1 MSLIKRSDRGLLA
14 RWWFTVDRP
23 LLSATFL
30 LMAVGVLVSMAAS
43 PPVATRIG
51 LDPYHFVRSQLTY
64 LLLATVTLLFIS
76 GLDRKWVKRGA
87 LAGFASGIVLMW
99 LALKFGPEIKGAHR
113 WIDLGPLNLQPSELA
128 KPCFAVVF
136 AWLLSERVRMPDM
149 PGHFMAYGVASLFLL
164 SLIIQPDFG
173 QAALVVAT
181 IGAMLLVYGIP
192 WAVIFGLAGAGVAS
206 VAAAYALV
214 PHVAS
219 RIDRFLDPD
228 KGDTF
233 QVDMSMQAFH
243 NGGVLGT
250 GPGGGSAKLVLPD
263 AHTDFTFSVIGE
275 EFGLLACLAIMGLFL
290 FIIVRALK
298 RAKTETDPFVALAL
312 AGVTSMFALQ
322 ASINMGVNVA
332 LLPAKG
338 MTLPMISYGGSSL
351 LGTAMAIGFILALGR
366 KDVGMVPLS
375 MPAAPVQAEAEAS

>member
-1 MSLIKRSDRGLLA
+1 MSLISRSDRGLLA

-23 LLSATFL
+23 LLSATLL

-43 PPVATRIG
+43 PPVASRIG
-51 LDPYHFVRSQLTY
+51 LDPYHFVKSQLFY
-64 LLLATVTLLFIS
+64 LFLAVIGLLALSAFERLWI
-76 GLDRKWVKRGA
+76 RRAA
-87 LAGFASGIVLMW
+87 LVGFVGSLVLMW
-99 LALKFGPEIKGAHR
+99 LAMRFGPEIKGAHR
-113 WIDLGPLNLQPSELA
+113 WIDVGPISLQPSEFA
-128 KPCFAVVF
+128 KPCFVIVF
-136 AWLLSERVRMPDM
+136 AWMLSERIRLPDM
-149 PGHFMAYGVASLFLL
+149 PGHLIAYGCAALFLL
-164 SLIIQPDFG
+164 SLVIQPDFG

-192 WAVIFGLAGAGVAS
+192 WPLIFGLAGAG
-206 VAAAYALV
+206 AAAVALSYALV

-219 RIDRFLDPD
+219 RIDRFLNPE

-233 QVDMSMQAFH
+233 QVDTSMQAFH
-243 NGGVLGT
+243 NGGILGA
-250 GPGGGSAKLVLPD
+250 GPGGGTAKLVLPD
-263 AHTDFTFSVIGE
+263 AHTDFTFSVVGE

-290 FIIVRALK
+290 FIIIRALK
-298 RAKTETDPFVALAL
+298 RAKIEQEPFAALAM
-312 AGVTSMFALQ
+312 AGATSMFAIQ

-366 KDVGMVPLS
+366 QSAVAI
-375 MPAAPVQAEAEAS
+375 PASEPVDLVEAT

>member
-1 MSLIKRSDRGLLA
+1 MSLISRSDRGLLA

-23 LLSATFL
+23 LLSATLL

-43 PPVATRIG
+43 PPVASRIG
-51 LDPYHFVRSQLTY
+51 LDPYHFVKSQLFY
-64 LLLATVTLLFIS
+64 LFLAVIGLLALSAFERVWI
-76 GLDRKWVKRGA
+76 RRAA
-87 LAGFASGIVLMW
+87 LVGFVGSLVLMW
-99 LALKFGPEIKGAHR
+99 LAMKFGPEIKGAHR
-113 WIDLGPLNLQPSELA
+113 WIDVGPISLQPSEFA
-128 KPCFAVVF
+128 KPCFVIVF
-136 AWLLSERVRMPDM
+136 AWMLSERIRLPDM
-149 PGHFMAYGVASLFLL
+149 PGHLIAYGCAALFLL
-164 SLIIQPDFG
+164 SLVIQPDFG

-192 WAVIFGLAGAGVAS
+192 WPLIFGLAGAG
-206 VAAAYALV
+206 AAAVALSYALV

-219 RIDRFLDPD
+219 RIDRFLNPE

-233 QVDMSMQAFH
+233 QVDTSMQAFH
-243 NGGVLGT
+243 NGGILGA
-250 GPGGGSAKLVLPD
+250 GPGGGTAKLVLPD
-263 AHTDFTFSVIGE
+263 AHTDFTFSVVGE

-290 FIIVRALK
+290 FIIIRALK
-298 RAKTETDPFVALAL
+298 RAKIEQEPFAALAM
-312 AGVTSMFALQ
+312 AGATSMFAIQ

-366 KDVGMVPLS
+366 QSAVAI
-375 MPAAPVQAEAEAS
+375 PASEPVDLVEAT

>member
-1 MSLIKRSDRGLLA
+1 MSLISRSDRGLLA

-23 LLSATFL
+23 LLSATLL
-30 LMAVGVLVSMAAS
+30 LMSVGVLVSMAAS
-43 PPVATRIG
+43 PPVAARIG
-51 LDPYHFVRSQLTY
+51 LDPYHFVKSQLFY
-64 LLLATVTLLFIS
+64 LSLAVVGLLVLSAF
-76 GLDRKWVKRGA
+76 DRIWVRRAA
-87 LAGFASGIVLMW
+87 LVGFVGSLVLMW

-113 WIDLGPLNLQPSELA
+113 WIDVGPISLQPSEFA
-128 KPCFAVVF
+128 KPCFVIVF
-136 AWLLSERVRMPDM
+136 AWMLSERIRLPDM
-149 PGHFMAYGVASLFLL
+149 PGHLIAYGCAGLFLL

-192 WAVIFGLAGAGVAS
+192 WPLIFGLAGAG
-206 VAAAYALV
+206 AAAVALSYALV

-219 RIDRFLDPD
+219 RIDRFLNPE

-233 QVDMSMQAFH
+233 QVDTSMQAFH
-243 NGGVLGT
+243 NGGVLGA
-250 GPGGGSAKLVLPD
+250 GPGGGTAKLVLPD

-290 FIIVRALK
+290 FIIIRALK
-298 RAKTETDPFVALAL
+298 RAKTEQEPFAALAI
-312 AGVTSMFALQ
+312 AGATSMFAIQ

-366 KDVGMVPLS
+366 QS
-375 MPAAPVQAEAEAS
+375 TIAFSASEPAELAEAT

>member
-1 MSLIKRSDRGLLA
+1 MSLISRSDRGLLA

-23 LLSATFL
+23 LLSATLL

-43 PPVATRIG
+43 PPVASRIG
-51 LDPYHFVRSQLTY
+51 LEPYHFVKSQLFY
-64 LLLATVTLLFIS
+64 LSLAVITLFVIS
-76 GLDRKWVKRGA
+76 FFTRAWVKRAA
-87 LAGFASGIVLMW
+87 LVGFAGSMLLMW

-113 WIDLGPLNLQPSELA
+113 WIDVGPISLQPSELA

-136 AWLLSERVRMPDM
+136 GWMLSERIRMPDM
-149 PGHFMAYGVASLFLL
+149 PGHLVAYAVAGLFVL
-164 SLIIQPDFG
+164 SLIVQPDFG
-173 QAALVVAT
+173 QTALVVAT

-192 WAVIFGLAGAGVAS
+192 WVVVFGLAGAGVAA

-219 RIDRFLDPD
+219 RIDRFLNPE

-233 QVDMSMQAFH
+233 QVDTSMQAFH

-250 GPGGGSAKLVLPD
+250 GPGGGTAKLVLPD

-275 EFGLLACLAIMGLFL
+275 EFGLIACIAIMGLFL
-290 FIIVRALK
+290 FIIIRALK
-298 RAKTETDPFVALAL
+298 RAKLEADPFVALSL
-312 AGVTSMFALQ
+312 AGVTSMFAIQ

-351 LGTAMAIGFILALGR
+351 LGTAIAIGFILSLGR
-366 KDVGMVPLS
+366 KEQVGSVASSATQVPE
-375 MPAAPVQAEAEAS
+375 AATT

>member
-1 MSLIKRSDRGLLA
+1 MSLISRSDRGLLA

-23 LLSATFL
+23 LLSATLL

-43 PPVATRIG
+43 PPVASRIG
-51 LDPYHFVRSQLTY
+51 LDPYHFVKSQLFY
-64 LLLATVTLLFIS
+64 LFLAVIGLLALSAFERLWI
-76 GLDRKWVKRGA
+76 RRAA
-87 LAGFASGIVLMW
+87 LVGFVGSLVLMW
-99 LALKFGPEIKGAHR
+99 LAMKFGPEIKGAHR
-113 WIDLGPLNLQPSELA
+113 WIDVGPISLQPSEFA
-128 KPCFAVVF
+128 KPCFVIVF
-136 AWLLSERVRMPDM
+136 AWMLSERIRLPDM
-149 PGHFMAYGVASLFLL
+149 PGHLIAYGCAALFLL
-164 SLIIQPDFG
+164 SLVIQPDFG

-192 WAVIFGLAGAGVAS
+192 WPLIFGLAGAG
-206 VAAAYALV
+206 AAAVALSYALV

-219 RIDRFLDPD
+219 RIDRFLNPE

-233 QVDMSMQAFH
+233 QVDTSMQAFH
-243 NGGVLGT
+243 NGGILGA
-250 GPGGGSAKLVLPD
+250 GPGGGTAKLVLPD
-263 AHTDFTFSVIGE
+263 AHTDFTFSVVGE

-290 FIIVRALK
+290 FIIIRALK
-298 RAKTETDPFVALAL
+298 RAKIEQEPFAALAM
-312 AGVTSMFALQ
+312 AGATSMFAIQ

-366 KDVGMVPLS
+366 QSAVAI
-375 MPAAPVQAEAEAS
+375 PASDPVDLVEAT

>member
-1 MSLIKRSDRGLLA
+1 MSLISRSDRGLLA

-23 LLSATFL
+23 LLSATLL

-43 PPVATRIG
+43 PPVAARIG
-51 LDPYHFVRSQLTY
+51 LDPYHFVKSQLFY
-64 LLLATVTLLFIS
+64 LSLAVVGLLTIS
-76 GLDRKWVKRGA
+76 CFDRQWIRRAG
-87 LAGFASGIVLMW
+87 LAGFVGSLVLMW

-113 WIDLGPLNLQPSELA
+113 WIDFGPVSLQPSEFA
-128 KPCFAVVF
+128 KPCFVIVF
-136 AWLLSERVRMPDM
+136 AWMLSERIRQPDM
-149 PGHFMAYGVASLFLL
+149 PGHLIAYGCAGLFLL
-164 SLIIQPDFG
+164 SLVIQPDFG

-192 WAVIFGLAGAGVAS
+192 WPLIFGLAGA
-206 VAAAYALV
+206 AAAAVSLSYALV

-219 RIDRFLDPD
+219 RIDRFLNPE

-233 QVDMSMQAFH
+233 QVDTSMQAFH
-243 NGGVLGT
+243 NGGVLGA
-250 GPGGGSAKLVLPD
+250 GPGGGTAKLVLPD
-263 AHTDFTFSVIGE
+263 AHTDFTFSVVGE
-275 EFGLLACLAIMGLFL
+275 EFGLLACLTIMGLFL
-290 FIIVRALK
+290 FIIIRALK
-298 RAKTETDPFVALAL
+298 RAKTEQEPFAALAM
-312 AGVTSMFALQ
+312 AGATSMFAIQ

-366 KDVGMVPLS
+366 QSTVTIPSTPPVELAG
-375 MPAAPVQAEAEAS
+375 AA

>member
-1 MSLIKRSDRGLLA
+1 MSLISRSDRGLLA

-23 LLSATFL
+23 LLSATLL

-43 PPVATRIG
+43 PPVASRIG
-51 LDPYHFVRSQLTY
+51 LDPYHFVKSQLFY
-64 LLLATVTLLFIS
+64 LFLAIIGLFTLSAFERIWIRRAALVGFIGS
-76 GLDRKWVKRGA
+76 L
-87 LAGFASGIVLMW
+87 VLMW
-99 LALKFGPEIKGAHR
+99 LAMKFGPEIKGAHR
-113 WIDLGPLNLQPSELA
+113 WIDIGPISLQPSEFA
-128 KPCFAVVF
+128 KPCFVIVF
-136 AWLLSERVRMPDM
+136 AWMLSERIRLPDM
-149 PGHFMAYGVASLFLL
+149 PGHLFAYGCAGLFLL

-192 WAVIFGLAGAGVAS
+192 WPLIFGLGGAGAAAVALS
-206 VAAAYALV
+206 YALV

-219 RIDRFLDPD
+219 RIDRFLNPET
-228 KGDTF
+228 GDTF
-233 QVDMSMQAFH
+233 QVDTSMQAFH
-243 NGGVLGT
+243 NGGILGA
-250 GPGGGSAKLVLPD
+250 GPGGGTAKLVLPD

-290 FIIVRALK
+290 FIIIRALK
-298 RAKTETDPFVALAL
+298 RAKTEQEPFAALAM
-312 AGVTSMFALQ
+312 AGVTSMFAIQ
-322 ASINMGVNVA
+322 AAINMGVNVA

-366 KDVGMVPLS
+366 PSAM
-375 MPAAPVQAEAEAS
+375 AIPVSEPVALVEAI

>member
-1 MSLIKRSDRGLLA
+1 MSLISRSDRGLLA

-23 LLSATFL
+23 LLSATLL

-43 PPVATRIG
+43 PPVASRIG
-51 LDPYHFVRSQLTY
+51 LDPYHFVKSQLFY
-64 LLLATVTLLFIS
+64 LFLAIIGLFTLSAFERIWIRRAALVGFIGS
-76 GLDRKWVKRGA
+76 L
-87 LAGFASGIVLMW
+87 VLMW
-99 LALKFGPEIKGAHR
+99 LAMKFGPEIKGAHR
-113 WIDLGPLNLQPSELA
+113 WIDIGPISLQPSEFA
-128 KPCFAVVF
+128 KPCFVIVF
-136 AWLLSERVRMPDM
+136 AWMLSERIRLPDM
-149 PGHFMAYGVASLFLL
+149 PGHLFAYGCAGLFLL

-192 WAVIFGLAGAGVAS
+192 WPLIFGLGGAGAAAVALS
-206 VAAAYALV
+206 YALV

-219 RIDRFLDPD
+219 RIDRFLNPET
-228 KGDTF
+228 GDTF
-233 QVDMSMQAFH
+233 QVDTSMQAFH
-243 NGGVLGT
+243 NGGILGA
-250 GPGGGSAKLVLPD
+250 GPGGGTAKLVLPD

-290 FIIVRALK
+290 FIIIRALK
-298 RAKTETDPFVALAL
+298 RAKTEQEPFAALAM
-312 AGVTSMFALQ
+312 AGVTSMFAIQ
-322 ASINMGVNVA
+322 AAINMGVNVA

-366 KDVGMVPLS
+366 QS
-375 MPAAPVQAEAEAS
+375 ATAIPASEPVALVEAI